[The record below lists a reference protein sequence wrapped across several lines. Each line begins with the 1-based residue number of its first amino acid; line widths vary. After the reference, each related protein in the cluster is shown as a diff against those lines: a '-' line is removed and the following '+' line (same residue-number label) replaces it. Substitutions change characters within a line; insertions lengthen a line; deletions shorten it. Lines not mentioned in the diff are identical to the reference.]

1 MGKFKWKELQLV
13 FTMRSI
19 LSVFLVLEFVS
30 FVKGSVR
37 KVEVFEGTEPGTVL
51 LTLDR
56 IPGFEYVL
64 QDSSRDS
71 YSLFHITP
79 DGTLTTKATLDH
91 EDKRGNVFNLVIV
104 RRELS
109 RREGGSV
116 IIVSVIVLD
125 RNDHAPK
132 FPKDL
137 YNAYVAENK
146 PAGTFV
152 LGLEDVYA
160 GDLDSGVNAAY
171 TYTIVE
177 GNKEGLFAVD
187 VNELGGVQFLRLRTT
202 AAIDREKTAFFVLTV
217 QVTDHGKPR
226 MSSTTQVRINIL
238 DENDCAPVFDPQIY
252 EISVNENA
260 AIGSS
265 VVHVKAVDA
274 DAGSNADVYYFFT
287 HDHDFFMINSHT
299 GVVSVTSHINFEK
312 GNYFEI
318 RVAAVDRGRNPHN
331 ASTLVKIRLLE
342 VDGFPPPPRI
352 HTSPPMFQLS
362 EYYVKIRED
371 LPVNSAFL
379 HLRIQGDVED
389 NHARVTYELSPIA
402 LRDVFA
408 INPKSGV
415 ITLRKPLDYET
426 RKTYSVKVI
435 ALDNRHP
442 TFFAETEI
450 TIEVTDVDEN
460 YFAPEFESFTVLGHL
475 PQDADARTLIATVS
489 ATDGDSGS
497 EGEVRYHIVG
507 GSGAGLFALHETG
520 GVITPYGSLNR
531 DHKRYD
537 LYIEARDN
545 AKNPRTARLYALIL
559 ADAKNEKRP
568 FFFAPTQIAE
578 VRENSEE
585 SETFVT
591 VVRAEFKGKDSK
603 QMRYSISA
611 GNEEG
616 KFTISPETGVISTT
630 SRLDR
635 ERVDRYALEVRAR
648 VNGAPQSMSSPAQ
661 VVVMVT
667 DMNDN
672 RPVFANTNHTVYIR
686 ENQGNIPNLLC
697 LITSDKDI
705 GLNSDITYTIES
717 GNDDGLFA
725 IHPTLGILSVRRS
738 LDFEKTSVH
747 ELTIRANDH
756 GTPSLNSTAHVWI
769 MVQDANDPPVFLQDT
784 YEVSV
789 EEDAEPGRTLTI
801 INSTDEDA
809 GKSGQFVCTIDD
821 VDADVMD
828 MFSFHTVRQGCALIL
843 YNHLEYSRRSQYTFK
858 VRASDQ
864 ADAVQQLSTT
874 ANVIVRVLD
883 GNNNDPIFQQT
894 SYWVALPEGSPI
906 GTELLRVTAEDLD
919 SGSNADV
926 KYQSSN
932 DIFAVDETTGTIT
945 LQYQASRNKKYSFTV
960 TAFDQGK
967 PSRSSVATVYV
978 SVHSFSDS
986 PPVFRKSTYE
996 KRIPENFALKRGIV
1010 RVEALANGGGAGGEL
1025 RYYLVGGDPQS
1036 QFNVDRLTG
1045 ELSLK
1050 KPLDY
1055 EKVAS
1060 YRLRIRAVQKTWRP
1074 NMPELPAE
1082 ATVLITVTDI
1092 NDNAPRFAIPREPL
1106 VTSIHQFRPAGT
1118 TVTKVTAYDQD
1129 SGSHALVKY
1138 GLENA
1143 DSFPFTITPQ
1153 TGVIKTTAELRHSER
1168 DFYAFVVTAT
1178 DSTPPFHKVTANVN
1192 VHVTDASPPPVFTKG
1207 EYSTMVSENMAVGT
1221 SILRL
1226 RADYH
1231 GSNTLKYSL
1240 ATGNHNDTFCID
1252 VQGNVTLRRRLDREE
1267 IPKYILGVT
1276 VGEKNFT
1283 SAGPELKI
1291 QLGDVNDNPPLFAQP
1306 VYKVFVRE
1314 NLPGGHVI
1322 GQFAAR
1328 DPDKGANARVTYS
1341 IINFEDSRSD
1351 NLFSIHPFTGVLTAL
1366 STLDREDLSRHIL
1379 TIQAKDTGVPRMSGL
1394 AQIVIIVDDVNDH
1407 APRFSSGSFHVEIPL
1422 NTPPDSRVFQA
1433 RALDP
1438 DGGHNGL
1445 VRYSIIQ
1452 GNKQGYFSI
1461 NHIDGS
1467 LFLDKKLTTL
1477 EPIDIKIQA
1486 RDMGQPERSS
1496 TADIRIFIHVQA
1508 GPPQFLSS
1516 PFVGNVTEN
1525 EPKGAFVV
1533 QISAASLDPVMYS
1546 IVSGNEAGNFRLHPG
1561 VGWLTT
1567 VRPLDNEKQS
1577 RYKIIVMAMDLKNR
1591 ISKVEVIVNVL
1602 NVNDN
1607 KPKFV
1612 NIRNGIIEGN
1622 VLKDVAVGSRVMVI
1636 DAVDADR
1643 SDILSYRIED
1653 EKARRYFSVNNEGVV
1668 TSTRVLRDLDSPYLF
1683 KVSVSDNGKPPMVAQ
1698 AMARVVL
1705 LKYQPQQD
1713 QQRTSIQE
1721 SAALGTR
1728 VFTLLTAK
1736 PIRNARYSI
1745 VSPLETKFRV
1755 DPYSGDVRVRS
1766 GLDYETVKTHRFTA
1780 EARNTRDNTDY
1791 ANIDVIITVEDSND
1805 NRPRFTMNKTNGL
1818 YLAYV
1823 SVNPIADTRVFTLEA
1838 TDPDSD
1844 LNGIV
1849 RYRLITN
1856 PGSHFALNA
1865 VTGSIT
1871 TRGRSDLFLP
1881 WYNLTV
1887 EAFDLG
1893 KPSLVTRAVVNV
1905 RTGQFPP
1912 LFSRKEY
1919 VFYVD
1924 ENTPRGYTIGTVD
1937 AKSFSGSLLEYMV
1950 IEGRGHKRFVLDSV
1964 TGRLTLPEPLDFER
1978 DSNIYLITV
1987 SAKETDNSLLR
1998 PLKSEADVK
2007 IVLRDLN
2014 DNPPEFF
2021 ELSYRDT
2028 LPESAPVGTT
2038 VLSVTARDLDSGV
2051 NGQFH
2056 YFVESQFFSVDPYTG
2071 WITTKRP
2078 LDFET
2083 NPTHSF
2089 LVVAQDSGNPARNGT
2104 ARVIV
2109 ELTNV
2114 NDNAPRFSQSLYNVF
2129 VAEDAGSDQ
2138 LVATVQATD
2147 KDNDPVTYSIASG
2160 DNTTNFVI
2168 NNKTGVI
2175 KLVSNRKPELIGPY
2189 YTMNISASDGLHV
2202 SQAMVIVAIQDVNN
2216 HKPVFT
2222 DCASYHPVVM
2232 EDDPPNTFV
2241 MQVHADDQD
2250 TGANGE
2256 VIYSIEKPP
2265 GALSYFAIDAKT
2277 GIVTT
2282 LQSFDREE
2290 KPVYQ
2295 IRIIGRDGGLGSSR
2309 GAERLMGVCQV
2320 DIRIGDKNDHDPVFQ
2335 NKQYEATIKEDFEV
2349 GRSVLHV
2356 SATDADAGSNAKLT
2370 YSIQPQNDYFAIDR
2384 ATGTVTSK
2392 KSLLSEAKSE
2402 GQSSRVISFNVV
2414 ANDNGNVSRKTE
2426 TLVRITVLDL
2436 GNDPPVFSQGVYV
2449 VTVRED
2455 IAIGS
2460 SLIQLSASTKTNKL
2474 IYYSIV
2480 PGNVPSSNNPPRF
2493 QIRISKGIVW
2503 NSHRLDHKETS
2514 NFSLTIRAET
2524 TDPPMSAFANLKIF
2538 LEDVNDNPPEFV
2550 MPRYQGHVSENAPIG
2565 SSVLQVSARDRD
2577 SGENGRVTYSF
2588 VQDKDSD
2595 KFGLDENTGLVTTR
2609 EVFDREAQGR
2619 YTLALKARD
2628 NGSPQKTTDTIVEII
2643 ITDENDNPPIFEEK
2657 VYNISV
2663 LESAASGMELLKVSA
2678 VDRDFGVNARV
2689 SYYISEGNI
2698 NGAFEVNRE
2707 FGTIR
2712 LAGTLDR
2719 EKVDHYKL
2727 TLTAK
2732 DGKYSGEATVNVY
2745 VLDINDNNPKF
2756 ENSHYRVNVS
2766 ENRPVGTLVV
2776 KLRASD
2782 PDLGESGKF
2791 LYDISGQGLSAF
2803 TINPLTGEIRTR
2815 IKLDRELKARYDF
2828 IAFAIDSPGK
2838 LTRRTGSTDVTVIV
2852 GDVNDNKP
2860 RFPDEPYIGHV
2871 MENLKAGASV
2881 MTMSAVDIDDPDVGN
2896 NAVMTYAL
2904 LFDANGLFSIDR
2916 DTGVIRTRRM
2926 LDREK
2931 RSSYDIV
2938 VAATDGGD
2946 PPQEGKVKVKVI
2958 VDDANDQHP
2967 QFTKRVFAAKISESA
2982 ALGSTVA
2989 TVSATDRD
2997 EGVNAKLKYSLE
3009 YEAKEERPFR
3019 IDETTGEIILALTL
3033 DYETKRNY
3041 RLKVKVRDS
3050 GVPLSFSDTASLT
3063 VEVLDANDRAPRF
3076 EPLSYSAVVRED
3088 VDIGE
3093 RLLRVRAFD
3102 EDTGI
3107 YKIFKYSIAGGDP
3120 QGQFKINPDT
3130 GDLYINKSLDREK
3143 NSNHI
3148 LTIRAT
3154 NIAPPYW
3161 YGEAS
3166 VGVQVLDVNDNGP
3179 QFKPEV
3185 YNVFVPENTP
3195 PPYVIEKLEVTDPD
3209 SDPQNGGPFKF
3220 GIRSGNEKNLF
3231 ELTEDGVLKT
3241 RVTFNREETAKYE
3254 LVVWAEDNAK
3264 HPEKPIKSFAS
3275 VFVHVRDRNDNQ
3287 HEAGYL
3293 ELVLNVLEGKFG
3305 GGIIGKVFVKDIDTD
3320 DERLYEL
3327 IDRDSEAFSV
3337 DRLSGAVISKP
3348 NPPSGEFSMRVKV
3361 SDRDSGFQPR
3371 VSTVKIIVKKLP
3383 LAAVGKSTA
3392 IRLRGISRETFV
3404 AGYITS
3410 FKESLAEILRTTSE
3424 NVDLFSVQTA
3434 ALTSQVI
3441 DVRFAAHGS
3450 PYYSPEKMIALI
3462 KAMRKNLEKA
3472 AYKLDSIGV
3481 DPCVLEPCEHSS
3493 CHAQLKVPGT
3503 VDVIGTGEQSFTSIK
3518 ADLVAVCDA
3527 CHAGRRIESRCSE
3540 DFCKNGGTC
3549 RESPIGPVCTC
3560 PTGLSGKH
3568 CELTTRS
3575 FRSGEW
3581 VWLPPLRQCRVSAMS
3596 LEFATKERNG
3606 LLLYGGPSSYV
3617 QADRGDVYDHLI
3629 VELQDGH
3636 VFVSVCLGD
3645 RHDVL
3650 RIGVTGGAMLNDGE
3664 WHMIEIHRDET
3675 TVRVTVD
3682 RCRASNISEGVTR
3695 SEDRSMCEVV
3705 GHMKKKK
3712 LKFLNLNDPLQL
3724 GGIASRDLLFPDL
3737 RFHDFN
3743 GCIRNLINEGRLYDL
3758 KSPSRQNNTREGCA
3772 TMDQHCNPNPC
3783 HEQATCIGSLNGH
3796 VCECNMGRHGDTC
3809 KHTTQPIS
3817 YGNHSHTRYI
3827 LMNEFEYDPR
3837 ETRIDLRVRTRDL
3850 NGGVLLHSEGTEKG
3864 EYSTL
3869 QLVPMKDQ
3877 RKREI
3882 LIVVYAFNTGDRGA
3896 EVRASDVNVG
3906 DGKWC
3911 SIRVSRY
3918 RNAATLTVEKDG
3930 VNYIHTRSTRGNHSL
3945 IMLDPIM
3952 TFVGGL
3958 PRGVH
3963 ASVTTRRL
3971 RRRNRSTSRDNDFIG
3986 CIDDLL
3992 FHGYRLHHN
4001 GTKAFATAISKGV
4014 VEGCESNSCLASPCP
4029 TFQWCYDAWRMHVC
4043 LPRLCDSSPC
4053 LNGGTCLE
4061 GVDELGNNRF
4071 NCKCPSVYQGRT
4083 CDVRRA
4089 VVAAKPGSV
4098 LEDGLIIGL
4107 SILLVFLVVAIC
4119 IVIVYIRRSK
4129 KDSYE
4134 VNMDEE
4140 DFKRDNI
4147 IDYRIDG
4154 GGEEDIDEHIARF
4167 RDYLHSLDD
4176 VRDEFIQCPLRKALL
4191 NSFPDSIKT
4200 DKYSDTGYGGSSDE
4214 SPSFILLTPIKSNR
4228 KSPTLSGKSSEDEFY
4243 DCRDYHYG
4251 RAIAVSPTKMRG
4263 DYKRTSDPTD
4273 VKTKR
4278 NMNRMSDPTR
4288 ITITLN
4294 PLMERRPAQSSRHDR
4309 TRVTYRVEPMPPESS
4324 SSDNDEGFASP
4335 EACSP
4340 KTSKQCIPEEPGPK
4354 APAKRRKSPPKSKK
4368 ARTRDNTD
4376 KNEPVYPHY
4385 KKADAGSFP
4394 DEVSVPPDRVP
4405 GPEYLE
4411 DQEKLP
4417 NKVPGPEYPGDQ
4429 EQLLQN
4435 CAPPAI
4441 KTPEEEKTGG
4451 DFVTEEEPE
4460 KKKNKP
4466 KYDDAFEEEIFPPKE
4481 DNNSPKMVKLFPPK
4495 PQRSNCAT
4503 NPSNECLETN
4513 YEFPFPP
4520 EPLSASD
4527 FIPDDNDSPRESIN
4541 TPEDPTKCLPSPIDF
4556 LPEDST
4562 DAFAYEGAGSPT
4574 ISLSSLGSESE
4585 EEMTW
4590 ETVDD
4595 CGDRFRKLAQIYG
4608 KPPSVTFNPNEEI
4621 IK

>member
-1 MGKFKWKELQLV
+1 
-13 FTMRSI
+13 
-19 LSVFLVLEFVS
+19 
-30 FVKGSVR
+30 
-37 KVEVFEGTEPGTVL
+37 
-51 LTLDR
+51 
-56 IPGFEYVL
+56 
-64 QDSSRDS
+64 
-71 YSLFHITP
+71 
-79 DGTLTTKATLDH
+79 
-91 EDKRGNVFNLVIV
+91 
-104 RRELS
+104 
-109 RREGGSV
+109 
-116 IIVSVIVLD
+116 
-125 RNDHAPK
+125 
-132 FPKDL
+132 
-137 YNAYVAENK
+137 
-146 PAGTFV
+146 
-152 LGLEDVYA
+152 
-160 GDLDSGVNAAY
+160 
-171 TYTIVE
+171 
-177 GNKEGLFAVD
+177 
-187 VNELGGVQFLRLRTT
+187 
-202 AAIDREKTAFFVLTV
+202 
-217 QVTDHGKPR
+217 
-226 MSSTTQVRINIL
+226 
-238 DENDCAPVFDPQIY
+238 
-252 EISVNENA
+252 
-260 AIGSS
+260 
-265 VVHVKAVDA
+265 
-274 DAGSNADVYYFFT
+274 
-287 HDHDFFMINSHT
+287 
-299 GVVSVTSHINFEK
+299 
-312 GNYFEI
+312 
-318 RVAAVDRGRNPHN
+318 
-331 ASTLVKIRLLE
+331 
-342 VDGFPPPPRI
+342 
-352 HTSPPMFQLS
+352 
-362 EYYVKIRED
+362 
-371 LPVNSAFL
+371 
-379 HLRIQGDVED
+379 
-389 NHARVTYELSPIA
+389 
-402 LRDVFA
+402 
-408 INPKSGV
+408 
-415 ITLRKPLDYET
+415 
-426 RKTYSVKVI
+426 
-435 ALDNRHP
+435 
-442 TFFAETEI
+442 
-450 TIEVTDVDEN
+450 
-460 YFAPEFESFTVLGHL
+460 
-475 PQDADARTLIATVS
+475 
-489 ATDGDSGS
+489 
-497 EGEVRYHIVG
+497 
-507 GSGAGLFALHETG
+507 
-520 GVITPYGSLNR
+520 
-531 DHKRYD
+531 
-537 LYIEARDN
+537 
-545 AKNPRTARLYALIL
+545 
-559 ADAKNEKRP
+559 
-568 FFFAPTQIAE
+568 
-578 VRENSEE
+578 
-585 SETFVT
+585 
-591 VVRAEFKGKDSK
+591 
-603 QMRYSISA
+603 
-611 GNEEG
+611 
-616 KFTISPETGVISTT
+616 
-630 SRLDR
+630 
-635 ERVDRYALEVRAR
+635 
-648 VNGAPQSMSSPAQ
+648 
-661 VVVMVT
+661 
-667 DMNDN
+667 
-672 RPVFANTNHTVYIR
+672 
-686 ENQGNIPNLLC
+686 
-697 LITSDKDI
+697 
-705 GLNSDITYTIES
+705 
-717 GNDDGLFA
+717 
-725 IHPTLGILSVRRS
+725 
-738 LDFEKTSVH
+738 
-747 ELTIRANDH
+747 
-756 GTPSLNSTAHVWI
+756 
-769 MVQDANDPPVFLQDT
+769 
-784 YEVSV
+784 
-789 EEDAEPGRTLTI
+789 
-801 INSTDEDA
+801 
-809 GKSGQFVCTIDD
+809 
-821 VDADVMD
+821 
-828 MFSFHTVRQGCALIL
+828 
-843 YNHLEYSRRSQYTFK
+843 
-858 VRASDQ
+858 
-864 ADAVQQLSTT
+864 
-874 ANVIVRVLD
+874 VIVRVLD
-883 GNNNDPIFQQT
+883 GNNNDPIFQQS

-978 SVHSFSDS
+978 SIHSFSDS

-1153 TGVIKTTAELRHSER
+1153 TGVIKTTAELRHFER

-1178 DSTPPFHKVTANVN
+1178 DSTPPFHKVTAN
-1192 VHVTDASPPPVFTKG
+1192 
-1207 EYSTMVSENMAVGT
+1207 
-1221 SILRL
+1221 
-1226 RADYH
+1226 
-1231 GSNTLKYSL
+1231 
-1240 ATGNHNDTFCID
+1240 
-1252 VQGNVTLRRRLDREE
+1252 
-1267 IPKYILGVT
+1267 
-1276 VGEKNFT
+1276 
-1283 SAGPELKI
+1283 I

-1314 NLPGGHVI
+1314 NLQGGHVI

-1467 LFLDKKLTTL
+1467 LFLDEKLTTL
-1477 EPIDIKIQA
+1477 EPIDIKVT

-1533 QISAASLDPVMYS
+1533 HISAASLDPVMYS

-1591 ISKVEVIVNVL
+1591 VSKVEVIVNVL

-1791 ANIDVIITVEDSND
+1791 ANID
-1805 NRPRFTMNKTNGL
+1805 
-1818 YLAYV
+1818 
-1823 SVNPIADTRVFTLEA
+1823 
-1838 TDPDSD
+1838 
-1844 LNGIV
+1844 
-1849 RYRLITN
+1849 
-1856 PGSHFALNA
+1856 
-1865 VTGSIT
+1865 
-1871 TRGRSDLFLP
+1871 
-1881 WYNLTV
+1881 
-1887 EAFDLG
+1887 
-1893 KPSLVTRAVVNV
+1893 
-1905 RTGQFPP
+1905 
-1912 LFSRKEY
+1912 
-1919 VFYVD
+1919 
-1924 ENTPRGYTIGTVD
+1924 
-1937 AKSFSGSLLEYMV
+1937 
-1950 IEGRGHKRFVLDSV
+1950 
-1964 TGRLTLPEPLDFER
+1964 
-1978 DSNIYLITV
+1978 
-1987 SAKETDNSLLR
+1987 
-1998 PLKSEADVK
+1998 SEADVK

-2265 GALSYFAIDAKT
+2265 GALSYFAIDDKT

-2392 KSLLSEAKSE
+2392 MSLLSEAKSE

-2414 ANDNGNVSRKTE
+2414 ANDNGNVSRKTV

-2609 EVFDREAQGR
+2609 EEFDREAQGR

-2719 EKVDHYKL
+2719 ENVDHYKL

-2756 ENSHYRVNVS
+2756 EKSHYRVNVS
-2766 ENRPVGTLVV
+2766 ENRPAGTLVV

-2791 LYDISGQGLSAF
+2791 LYDISGQGLM
-2803 TINPLTGEIRTR
+2803 
-2815 IKLDRELKARYDF
+2815 
-2828 IAFAIDSPGK
+2828 
-2838 LTRRTGSTDVTVIV
+2838 IV

-2896 NAVMTYAL
+2896 NAVMT
-2904 LFDANGLFSIDR
+2904 

-3093 RLLRVRAFD
+3093 RLLR
-3102 EDTGI
+3102 
-3107 YKIFKYSIAGGDP
+3107 
-3120 QGQFKINPDT
+3120 
-3130 GDLYINKSLDREK
+3130 
-3143 NSNHI
+3143 
-3148 LTIRAT
+3148 
-3154 NIAPPYW
+3154 
-3161 YGEAS
+3161 
-3166 VGVQVLDVNDNGP
+3166 
-3179 QFKPEV
+3179 
-3185 YNVFVPENTP
+3185 
-3195 PPYVIEKLEVTDPD
+3195 LEVTDPD
-3209 SDPQNGGPFKF
+3209 SDSQNGGPFKF
-3220 GIRSGNEKNLF
+3220 GISGNEKNLF

-3241 RVTFNREETAKYE
+3241 
-3254 LVVWAEDNAK
+3254 
-3264 HPEKPIKSFAS
+3264 
-3275 VFVHVRDRNDNQ
+3275 
-3287 HEAGYL
+3287 
-3293 ELVLNVLEGKFG
+3293 
-3305 GGIIGKVFVKDIDTD
+3305 
-3320 DERLYEL
+3320 
-3327 IDRDSEAFSV
+3327 
-3337 DRLSGAVISKP
+3337 
-3348 NPPSGEFSMRVKV
+3348 
-3361 SDRDSGFQPR
+3361 
-3371 VSTVKIIVKKLP
+3371 
-3383 LAAVGKSTA
+3383 
-3392 IRLRGISRETFV
+3392 
-3404 AGYITS
+3404 
-3410 FKESLAEILRTTSE
+3410 
-3424 NVDLFSVQTA
+3424 
-3434 ALTSQVI
+3434 
-3441 DVRFAAHGS
+3441 
-3450 PYYSPEKMIALI
+3450 
-3462 KAMRKNLEKA
+3462 
-3472 AYKLDSIGV
+3472 
-3481 DPCVLEPCEHSS
+3481 
-3493 CHAQLKVPGT
+3493 
-3503 VDVIGTGEQSFTSIK
+3503 
-3518 ADLVAVCDA
+3518 
-3527 CHAGRRIESRCSE
+3527 
-3540 DFCKNGGTC
+3540 
-3549 RESPIGPVCTC
+3549 
-3560 PTGLSGKH
+3560 
-3568 CELTTRS
+3568 
-3575 FRSGEW
+3575 
-3581 VWLPPLRQCRVSAMS
+3581 
-3596 LEFATKERNG
+3596 
-3606 LLLYGGPSSYV
+3606 
-3617 QADRGDVYDHLI
+3617 
-3629 VELQDGH
+3629 
-3636 VFVSVCLGD
+3636 
-3645 RHDVL
+3645 
-3650 RIGVTGGAMLNDGE
+3650 
-3664 WHMIEIHRDET
+3664 
-3675 TVRVTVD
+3675 
-3682 RCRASNISEGVTR
+3682 
-3695 SEDRSMCEVV
+3695 
-3705 GHMKKKK
+3705 
-3712 LKFLNLNDPLQL
+3712 
-3724 GGIASRDLLFPDL
+3724 
-3737 RFHDFN
+3737 
-3743 GCIRNLINEGRLYDL
+3743 
-3758 KSPSRQNNTREGCA
+3758 
-3772 TMDQHCNPNPC
+3772 
-3783 HEQATCIGSLNGH
+3783 
-3796 VCECNMGRHGDTC
+3796 
-3809 KHTTQPIS
+3809 
-3817 YGNHSHTRYI
+3817 
-3827 LMNEFEYDPR
+3827 
-3837 ETRIDLRVRTRDL
+3837 
-3850 NGGVLLHSEGTEKG
+3850 
-3864 EYSTL
+3864 
-3869 QLVPMKDQ
+3869 
-3877 RKREI
+3877 
-3882 LIVVYAFNTGDRGA
+3882 
-3896 EVRASDVNVG
+3896 
-3906 DGKWC
+3906 
-3911 SIRVSRY
+3911 
-3918 RNAATLTVEKDG
+3918 
-3930 VNYIHTRSTRGNHSL
+3930 
-3945 IMLDPIM
+3945 
-3952 TFVGGL
+3952 
-3958 PRGVH
+3958 
-3963 ASVTTRRL
+3963 
-3971 RRRNRSTSRDNDFIG
+3971 
-3986 CIDDLL
+3986 
-3992 FHGYRLHHN
+3992 
-4001 GTKAFATAISKGV
+4001 
-4014 VEGCESNSCLASPCP
+4014 
-4029 TFQWCYDAWRMHVC
+4029 
-4043 LPRLCDSSPC
+4043 
-4053 LNGGTCLE
+4053 
-4061 GVDELGNNRF
+4061 
-4071 NCKCPSVYQGRT
+4071 
-4083 CDVRRA
+4083 
-4089 VVAAKPGSV
+4089 
-4098 LEDGLIIGL
+4098 
-4107 SILLVFLVVAIC
+4107 
-4119 IVIVYIRRSK
+4119 
-4129 KDSYE
+4129 
-4134 VNMDEE
+4134 
-4140 DFKRDNI
+4140 
-4147 IDYRIDG
+4147 
-4154 GGEEDIDEHIARF
+4154 
-4167 RDYLHSLDD
+4167 
-4176 VRDEFIQCPLRKALL
+4176 
-4191 NSFPDSIKT
+4191 
-4200 DKYSDTGYGGSSDE
+4200 
-4214 SPSFILLTPIKSNR
+4214 
-4228 KSPTLSGKSSEDEFY
+4228 
-4243 DCRDYHYG
+4243 
-4251 RAIAVSPTKMRG
+4251 
-4263 DYKRTSDPTD
+4263 
-4273 VKTKR
+4273 
-4278 NMNRMSDPTR
+4278 
-4288 ITITLN
+4288 
-4294 PLMERRPAQSSRHDR
+4294 
-4309 TRVTYRVEPMPPESS
+4309 
-4324 SSDNDEGFASP
+4324 
-4335 EACSP
+4335 
-4340 KTSKQCIPEEPGPK
+4340 
-4354 APAKRRKSPPKSKK
+4354 
-4368 ARTRDNTD
+4368 
-4376 KNEPVYPHY
+4376 
-4385 KKADAGSFP
+4385 
-4394 DEVSVPPDRVP
+4394 
-4405 GPEYLE
+4405 
-4411 DQEKLP
+4411 
-4417 NKVPGPEYPGDQ
+4417 
-4429 EQLLQN
+4429 
-4435 CAPPAI
+4435 
-4441 KTPEEEKTGG
+4441 
-4451 DFVTEEEPE
+4451 
-4460 KKKNKP
+4460 
-4466 KYDDAFEEEIFPPKE
+4466 
-4481 DNNSPKMVKLFPPK
+4481 
-4495 PQRSNCAT
+4495 
-4503 NPSNECLETN
+4503 
-4513 YEFPFPP
+4513 
-4520 EPLSASD
+4520 
-4527 FIPDDNDSPRESIN
+4527 
-4541 TPEDPTKCLPSPIDF
+4541 
-4556 LPEDST
+4556 
-4562 DAFAYEGAGSPT
+4562 
-4574 ISLSSLGSESE
+4574 
-4585 EEMTW
+4585 
-4590 ETVDD
+4590 
-4595 CGDRFRKLAQIYG
+4595 
-4608 KPPSVTFNPNEEI
+4608 
-4621 IK
+4621 